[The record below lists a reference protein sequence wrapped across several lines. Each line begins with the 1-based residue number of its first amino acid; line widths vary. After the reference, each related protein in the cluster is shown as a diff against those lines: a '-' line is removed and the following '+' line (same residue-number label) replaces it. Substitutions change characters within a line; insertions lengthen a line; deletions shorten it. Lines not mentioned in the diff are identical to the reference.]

1 MIVQG
6 AYSMTDNSNA
16 KRQAG
21 ICFNLKRNTSNDA
34 DEEYDEI
41 ETIDF
46 LKERLECLGF
56 EVLLAEQDEHLFE
69 KLHAHVL
76 DFVLNIAEGKGK
88 TRSRES
94 QVPCIF
100 EWLNIPYYGS
110 DPASLAITLD
120 KWLTYV
126 LLKNSSIP
134 VPQMFNVEDMTQM
147 QDMSIPFD
155 GRKYIVKPRWEGSS
169 KGIFNDSVVTSID
182 KCREKVSYII
192 NTYNQ
197 PALVEEFVEQD
208 EITVGVC
215 GNEELEILGMMK
227 ISQYDAVET
236 FVYSIENKRDW
247 QKKIKYELVQGDV
260 REKTVKLLRQYA
272 MAAFNVL
279 GLRDVARI
287 DFRVDNAGI
296 PKIIDVNPLPGLS
309 PKYSDLML
317 MSKLHG
323 NKFVDV
329 IDKIIAISLKRNKI
343 NYK

>member
-1 MIVQG
+1 
-6 AYSMTDNSNA
+6 MTDNSNA
-16 KRQAG
+16 KHQAG
-21 ICFNLKRNTSNDA
+21 ICFNLKRNTSNDV

-41 ETIDF
+41 ETIEF
-46 LKERLECLGF
+46 LKERLEYLGF
-56 EVLLAEQDEHLFE
+56 EVLLAEQDENLFE
-69 KLHAHVL
+69 KLHAHAL

-94 QVPCIF
+94 QVPCIL

-134 VPQMFNVEDMTQM
+134 VPRMFKVEDMRQM
-147 QDMSIPFD
+147 QDMSIPLD
-155 GRKYIVKPRWEGSS
+155 GCKYIVKPRWEGSS
-169 KGIFNDSVVTSID
+169 KGIFNDSVVTSIA
-182 KCREKVSYII
+182 KCRDKVSYII

-227 ISQYDAVET
+227 ISQYEAVET

-247 QKKIKYELVQGDV
+247 QEKIKYELAEGNV
-260 REKTVKLLRQYA
+260 RERTVTLLRQYA

-287 DFRVDNAGI
+287 DFRVDSAGI

-317 MSKLHG
+317 MSKLHS

-343 NYK
+343 NHK